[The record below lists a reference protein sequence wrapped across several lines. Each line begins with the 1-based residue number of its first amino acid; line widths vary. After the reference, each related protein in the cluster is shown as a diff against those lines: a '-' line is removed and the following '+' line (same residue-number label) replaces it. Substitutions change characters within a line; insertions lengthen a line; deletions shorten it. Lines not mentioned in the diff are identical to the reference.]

1 MKFEYEKIEP
11 VFPGNH
17 VKDWQKIRK
26 KQWKFIKNIIEECRS
41 SALKLS
47 IPQIKK
53 EYFLL
58 ESPNFDAEYSKWAY
72 SEISAEYHP
81 HQWDGGLWLTL
92 LLCSDQSEAAWAN
105 IWERCVKYGCN
116 YNFSRDMFIKYNT
129 YIGQS
134 EESLAFGIFGGLE
147 QRMLPYFVQSD
158 VYTDDMITLGRDE
171 YRKIPW
177 KSPQETFRK
186 IFFRMSK
193 LTGNDA
199 RHLAFIPYQWLHG
212 LLVSTF
218 SYDLLTDDELELSAT
233 FSCQDVK
240 NVLRDDAETLYH
252 PNNIKANRLMIEIL
266 EDEGTPQWLRKIW
279 ADVRDGKVSV

>member
-1 MKFEYEKIEP
+1 MFEYEKIEP

-177 KSPQETFRK
+177 KSPQETFLQ
-186 IFFRMSK
+186 IFFYMSK
-193 LTGNDA
+193 LTPNKSNPCG
-199 RHLAFIPYQWLHG
+199 FVPYQWLHG

-218 SYDLLTDDELELSAT
+218 SYDLLSDKDSESDAVYN
-233 FSCQDVK
+233 CCDIK
-240 NVLRDDAETLYH
+240 NGLRDDAEELYH

>member
-1 MKFEYEKIEP
+1 MMFEYDKVEP

-17 VKDWQKIRK
+17 IDGWQKIRK
-26 KQWKFIKNIIEECRS
+26 KQCKFIKNIIEECRS

-47 IPQIKK
+47 IPQINK

-81 HQWDGGLWLTL
+81 HQWEGGLWLTL
-92 LLCSDQSEAAWAN
+92 LLCSDHSEAAWDN
-105 IWERCVKYGCN
+105 IWQRCIKYGCN
-116 YNFSRDMFIKYNT
+116 YDFSRDMFIKYST

-177 KSPQETFRK
+177 KSPQETFRQ

-193 LTGNDA
+193 LTAADGCMSPF
-199 RHLAFIPYQWLHG
+199 RPYQWLHG

-218 SYDLLTDDELELSAT
+218 SYDLLADEELELSAT

-240 NVLRDDAETLYH
+240 NVLRDDAEDLYH
-252 PNNIKANRLMIEIL
+252 PNNIKANCLMIEIL

>member
-41 SALKLS
+41 SSLKLS
-47 IPQIKK
+47 IPEIKK
-53 EYFLL
+53 EYYLL

-81 HQWDGGLWLTL
+81 HQWEGGLWLTL
-92 LLCSDQSEAAWAN
+92 LLCSDQSEEAWAN
-105 IWERCVKYGCN
+105 IWDRCVKYGCN

-177 KSPQETFRK
+177 KSPQETFRQ
-186 IFFRMSK
+186 IFFYMSK
-193 LTGNDA
+193 LTPNKSNPCG
-199 RHLAFIPYQWLHG
+199 FVPYQWLHG

-218 SYDLLTDDELELSAT
+218 SYDLLTDEELELSAT

-240 NVLRDDAETLYH
+240 NVLREDAEDLYH

>member
-1 MKFEYEKIEP
+1 MMFEYDKIEP

-17 VKDWQKIRK
+17 IDGWQKIRK
-26 KQWKFIKNIIEECRS
+26 KQWKFIKNIIEEGGH
-41 SALKLS
+41 SALKGM
-47 IPQIKK
+47 IPEIKK
-53 EYFLL
+53 EYYLL
-58 ESPNFDAEYSKWAY
+58 ESPNFDAPYSKWAF
-72 SEISAEYHP
+72 SEISSEYHP
-81 HQWDGGLWLTL
+81 HQWKGGMWLRF

-105 IWERCVKYGCN
+105 IWERYVKYGCD
-116 YNFSRDMFIKYNT
+116 FDDSRDMFIKYNT

-177 KSPQETFRK
+177 KSPQETFRQ

-218 SYDLLTDDELELSAT
+218 SYDLLSDKEMELSAT
-233 FSCQDVK
+233 FDCQDVK
-240 NVLRDDAETLYH
+240 NVLRDDAEELYH
-252 PNNIKANRLMIEIL
+252 PNNIKANLLMVEIL

>member
-1 MKFEYEKIEP
+1 
-11 VFPGNH
+11 
-17 VKDWQKIRK
+17 
-26 KQWKFIKNIIEECRS
+26 
-41 SALKLS
+41 
-47 IPQIKK
+47 
-53 EYFLL
+53 
-58 ESPNFDAEYSKWAY
+58 
-72 SEISAEYHP
+72 
-81 HQWDGGLWLTL
+81 
-92 LLCSDQSEAAWAN
+92 
-105 IWERCVKYGCN
+105 
-116 YNFSRDMFIKYNT
+116 MFIKYNT

-177 KSPQETFRK
+177 KSPQETFRQ

>member
-1 MKFEYEKIEP
+1 MMFEYDKIEP

-17 VKDWQKIRK
+17 IDGWQKIRK
-26 KQWKFIKNIIEECRS
+26 KQWKFIKNIIEEGGH
-41 SALKLS
+41 SALKGM
-47 IPQIKK
+47 IPEIKK
-53 EYFLL
+53 EYYLL
-58 ESPNFDAEYSKWAY
+58 ESPNFDAPYSKWAF
-72 SEISAEYHP
+72 SEISSEYHP
-81 HQWDGGLWLTL
+81 HQWKGGMWLRF

-105 IWERCVKYGCN
+105 IWERYVKYGCD
-116 YNFSRDMFIKYNT
+116 FDDSRDMFIKYNT

-177 KSPQETFRK
+177 KSPQETFRQ

-193 LTGNDA
+193 LTAADGCMSPF
-199 RHLAFIPYQWLHG
+199 RPYQWLHG

-218 SYDLLTDDELELSAT
+218 SYDLLADEELELSAT

-240 NVLRDDAETLYH
+240 NVLRDDAEDLYH
-252 PNNIKANRLMIEIL
+252 PNNIKANCLMIEIL

-279 ADVRDGKVSV
+279 ADVRDGKLSV

>member
-1 MKFEYEKIEP
+1 MMFEYDKIEP

-17 VKDWQKIRK
+17 IDGWQKIRK
-26 KQWKFIKNIIEECRS
+26 KQWKFIKNIIEEGGH
-41 SALKLS
+41 SALKGM
-47 IPQIKK
+47 IPEIKK
-53 EYFLL
+53 EYYLL
-58 ESPNFDAEYSKWAY
+58 ESPNFDAPYSKWAF
-72 SEISAEYHP
+72 SEISSEYHP
-81 HQWDGGLWLTL
+81 HQWKGGMWLRF

-105 IWERCVKYGCN
+105 IWERYVKYGCD
-116 YNFSRDMFIKYNT
+116 FDDSRDMFIKYNT

-177 KSPQETFRK
+177 KSPQETFRQ

-193 LTGNDA
+193 LTAADGCMSPF
-199 RHLAFIPYQWLHG
+199 RPYQWLHG

-218 SYDLLTDDELELSAT
+218 SYDLLADEELELSAT

-240 NVLRDDAETLYH
+240 NVLRDDAEDLYH
-252 PNNIKANRLMIEIL
+252 PNNIKANLLMIEIL

>member
-41 SALKLS
+41 SSLKLS

-92 LLCSDQSEAAWAN
+92 LLCSDQSEAAWDN

-116 YNFSRDMFIKYNT
+116 YNFSRDMFINYNT

-177 KSPQETFRK
+177 KSPQETFRQ
-186 IFFRMSK
+186 IFFYMSK
-193 LTGNDA
+193 LTPNKSNPCG
-199 RHLAFIPYQWLHG
+199 FVPYQWLHG
-212 LLVSTF
+212 LLMSTF
-218 SYDLLTDDELELSAT
+218 SYNLLTDEELELSAT

-240 NVLRDDAETLYH
+240 NVLRDDAEALYH
-252 PNNIKANRLMIEIL
+252 PNNIKANRLMIDIL

>member
-1 MKFEYEKIEP
+1 MFEYDKIEP

-26 KQWKFIKNIIEECRS
+26 KQWKFVKNIIEES
-41 SALKLS
+41 PHTSLLTMIS
-47 IPQIKK
+47 DIKK
-53 EYFLL
+53 EYYLL
-58 ESPNFDAEYSKWAY
+58 ESPNLNAPFSEWAQ
-72 SEISAEYHP
+72 SDISNEFHP
-81 HQWDGGLWLTL
+81 FQWQGPLWLNL
-92 LLCSDQSEAAWAN
+92 MLCSDQSEEAWAN
-105 IWERCVKYGCN
+105 IWQHCVEYGCG
-116 YNFSRDMFIKYNT
+116 FEGSRNMFIKYNT

-147 QRMLPYFVQSD
+147 QRMLPYFVQSE
-158 VYTDDMITLGRDE
+158 VYTDDKFALGRAE
-171 YRKIPW
+171 CRKIPW
-177 KSPQETFRK
+177 KTPQETFRQ

-193 LTGNDA
+193 LTADDGCMSPF
-199 RHLAFIPYQWLHG
+199 RPYQWLHG

-218 SYDLLTDDELELSAT
+218 SYDLLTDEELELSAT

-240 NVLRDDAETLYH
+240 NVLRDNADELYH

-279 ADVRDGKVSV
+279 ADVRDGKLSV

>member
-1 MKFEYEKIEP
+1 MMFEYDKVEP

-17 VKDWQKIRK
+17 IDGWQKIRK
-26 KQWKFIKNIIEECRS
+26 KQWKFIKNIIEEGGH
-41 SALKLS
+41 SALKGM
-47 IPQIKK
+47 IPEIKK
-53 EYFLL
+53 EYYLL
-58 ESPNFDAEYSKWAY
+58 ESPNFDAPYSKWAF
-72 SEISAEYHP
+72 SEISSEYHP
-81 HQWDGGLWLTL
+81 HQWKGGMWLRF

-105 IWERCVKYGCN
+105 IWERYVKYGCD
-116 YNFSRDMFIKYNT
+116 FDDSRDMFIKYNT

-177 KSPQETFRK
+177 KSPQETFRQ

-218 SYDLLTDDELELSAT
+218 SYDLLSDKEMELSAT
-233 FSCQDVK
+233 FDCQDVK
-240 NVLRDDAETLYH
+240 NVLRDDAEELYH
-252 PNNIKANRLMIEIL
+252 PNNIKANLLMVEIL

>member
-26 KQWKFIKNIIEECRS
+26 KQWKFIKNIMEEGGH
-41 SALKLS
+41 SALKGM
-47 IPQIKK
+47 IPEIKK
-53 EYFLL
+53 EYYLL
-58 ESPNFDAEYSKWAY
+58 ESPNFDAPYSKWAF

-81 HQWDGGLWLTL
+81 HQWKGGLWLRL
-92 LLCSDQSEAAWAN
+92 LLCSDQSEAAWDN
-105 IWERCVKYGCN
+105 IWERCVKYGCD
-116 YNFSRDMFIKYNT
+116 FDDSRNMFIKYNT

-134 EESLAFGIFGGLE
+134 EESLAFGIFGGLA

-158 VYTDDMITLGRDE
+158 VYTDDIITLGRDE

-177 KSPQETFRK
+177 KSPQETFRQ

>member
-92 LLCSDQSEAAWAN
+92 LLCSDQSEAAWDN

-158 VYTDDMITLGRDE
+158 IYTDDMITLGRDE

-177 KSPQETFRK
+177 KSPQETFRQ

-193 LTGNDA
+193 LTAADGCMSPF
-199 RHLAFIPYQWLHG
+199 RPYQWLHG

-218 SYDLLTDDELELSAT
+218 SYDLLTDNELELSAT

-240 NVLRDDAETLYH
+240 NVLGDDAEALYH
-252 PNNIKANRLMIEIL
+252 PNNIKANHLMIEIL

>member
-177 KSPQETFRK
+177 KSPQETFRQ
-186 IFFRMSK
+186 IFFYMSK
-193 LTGNDA
+193 LTPNKSNPCG
-199 RHLAFIPYQWLHG
+199 FVPYQWLHG

-218 SYDLLTDDELELSAT
+218 SYDLLTDNELELSAT

-240 NVLRDDAETLYH
+240 NVLRDDAEALYH
-252 PNNIKANRLMIEIL
+252 PNNIKANHLMIEIL

>member
-1 MKFEYEKIEP
+1 MMFEYDKIEP

-17 VKDWQKIRK
+17 IDGWQKIRK
-26 KQWKFIKNIIEECRS
+26 KQWKFIKNIIEEGGH
-41 SALKLS
+41 SALKGM
-47 IPQIKK
+47 IPEIKK
-53 EYFLL
+53 EYYLL
-58 ESPNFDAEYSKWAY
+58 ESPNFDAPYSKWAF
-72 SEISAEYHP
+72 SEISSEYHP
-81 HQWDGGLWLTL
+81 HQWKGGMWLRF

-105 IWERCVKYGCN
+105 IWERYVKYGCD
-116 YNFSRDMFIKYNT
+116 FDDSRDMFIKYNT

-177 KSPQETFRK
+177 KSPQETFRQ

-218 SYDLLTDDELELSAT
+218 SYDLLSDKEMELSAT
-233 FSCQDVK
+233 FDCQDVK
-240 NVLRDDAETLYH
+240 NVLRDDAEELYH
-252 PNNIKANRLMIEIL
+252 PNNIKANLLMVEIL

-279 ADVRDGKVSV
+279 ADV